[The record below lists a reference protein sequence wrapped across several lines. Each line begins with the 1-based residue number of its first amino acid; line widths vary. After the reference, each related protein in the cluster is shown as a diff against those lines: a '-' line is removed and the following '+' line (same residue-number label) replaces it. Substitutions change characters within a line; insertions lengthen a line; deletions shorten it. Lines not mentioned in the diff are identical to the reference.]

1 MNDNTPHPGTDPS
14 GTVYVWTVEGALRL
28 GPLHLYATDLAHA
41 HYCDLTVSPLQ
52 RLNVEPDGAVA
63 VDDVDLA
70 ETSTVTD
77 DDYAVIS
84 LTTPAGDTARYQL
97 DLRA

>member
-1 MNDNTPHPGTDPS
+1 MNDSTPLPGVHAS
-14 GTVYVWTVEGALRL
+14 GTVYVWTVEGSLRL
-28 GPLHLYATDLAHA
+28 GPLHLYATDVARA

-52 RLNVEPDGAVA
+52 RLSVEPDGAVS
-63 VDDVDLA
+63 VDEVDLTEA
-70 ETSTVTD
+70 STITD
-77 DDYAVIS
+77 DDYAVIT